1 MRQDQIDD
9 LKPQYREITEAIFG
23 VMLSSEGVSS
33 LEDVLPN
40 ADEFIEGMIKS
51 AYSEGFTE
59 KDIDAIIKFNK
70 KYEKKTEAAK
80 LRSQMF
86 VEKYFE
92 ENIASIE
99 AHFNK
104 FKGE

>member
-1 MRQDQIDD
+1 MRQDQIDE
-9 LKPQYREITEAIFG
+9 LKPQYREITEEVFKA
-23 VMLSSEGVSS
+23 VLTYYGVSS
-33 LEDVLPN
+33 IEDVLPN
-40 ADEFIEGMIKS
+40 SDEFIEGMIKS
-51 AYSEGFTE
+51 AYSDGFTE

-70 KYEKKTEAAK
+70 KYEKKNEAAK

>member
-1 MRQDQIDD
+1 MRQDQIDE

-23 VMLSSEGVSS
+23 AMLSSEGVTT

-40 ADEFIEGMIKS
+40 PDEFIEGMIKS
-51 AYSEGFTE
+51 TYSEGFTE

-70 KYEKKTEAAK
+70 KYEKKNNTAK

-86 VEKYFE
+86 IEKYFE
-92 ENIASIE
+92 ENIARIE

-104 FKGE
+104 FKGK